1 MLSAPSVVNEVL
13 ERTPPRGWAVILLFR
28 AQQSS
33 VILVSYTFGLFLPFI
48 REDLGIT
55 PLQAGL
61 LQGVWWITAA
71 SLSLPFG
78 AWLSRFRPVP
88 LALVSLLLGAPFL
101 FVQALAPGFWLL
113 LLGRFCFILS
123 HTVNTP
129 ARALLLRQWCAP
141 RQYALVQ
148 SVGLSQHSVILALA
162 VSLSPWLIEGLGS
175 WRIAYAMLG
184 CFFSAQILAWV
195 LVAKERH
202 APSEPLST
210 TGEGDEDSPWLALR
224 RFPQGWLLAVVML
237 FLSATWTGMVT
248 FLPTLWVEERNVSLT
263 LGGPLLGF
271 LYYGLIPSGF
281 LGGWLLT
288 KLHSRKILLVVPAL
302 LNAVFGVVITL
313 SEAPPLLMAFITGL
327 GLVWVATPA
336 IQVLPFEFPGVL
348 PREVAVLTSLIL
360 TFMGVGFALGPML
373 VGLVAEFTG
382 SIQTGLIALSMLTG
396 LGAIAGA
403 VYPDRPGALL
413 GGSPAT
419 QSPQGGR

>member
-1 MLSAPSVVNEVL
+1 MM
-13 ERTPPRGWAVILLFR
+13 ERTPARGWAVLLLFR

-71 SLSLPFG
+71 GLSLPFG
-78 AWLSRFRPVP
+78 AWFSRFRPVP
-88 LALVSLLLGAPFL
+88 LSLVSLVLGAPFL
-101 FVQALAPGFWLL
+101 LVQALAPGFWVL
-113 LLGRFCFILS
+113 LLGRFCFILF

-141 RQYALVQ
+141 HQYALVQ
-148 SVGLSQHSVILALA
+148 SLGLSQHSVILALA

-175 WRIAYAMLG
+175 WRIAYAVLG
-184 CFFSAQILAWV
+184 GFFAAQIVAWV
-195 LVAKERH
+195 VVAQEDH
-202 APSEPLST
+202 APPPPEDPDT
-210 TGEGDEDSPWLALR
+210 DEEDQSPWAALR
-224 RFPQGWLLAVVML
+224 RFPQGWLLAIVML

-248 FLPTLWVEERNVSLT
+248 FLPTLWVEERGVALT

-281 LGGWLLT
+281 IGGWLLG
-288 KLHSRKILLVVPAL
+288 KMRSRKTLLVVPAL
-302 LNAVFGVVITL
+302 LNVAFGVLITL
-313 SEAPPLLMAFITGL
+313 SEAPVLLMVFITGL
-327 GLVWVATPA
+327 GLVWVATPS

-348 PREVAVLTSLIL
+348 PREVAVLTGLVL

-373 VGLVAEFTG
+373 VGAVAQATG
-382 SIQTGLIALSMLTG
+382 SIQTGLIALSLLTG
-396 LGAIAGA
+396 IGVIAGA
-403 VYPDRPGALL
+403 AYPDRPGAPLRW
-413 GGSPAT
+413 GRVARESPA
-419 QSPQGGR
+419 GGG

>member
-1 MLSAPSVVNEVL
+1 M
-13 ERTPPRGWAVILLFR
+13 LFR

-48 REDLGIT
+48 RQDLGIT

-61 LQGVWWITAA
+61 LQAVWWITAA

-78 AWLSRFRPVP
+78 AWFSRFRPVP
-88 LALVSLLLGAPFL
+88 LSLVALVLGVPFL
-101 FVQALAPGFWLL
+101 FVQALAPGFWVL
-113 LLGRFCFILS
+113 LLGRFCFILF

-141 RQYALVQ
+141 HQYALIQ
-148 SVGLSQHSVILALA
+148 SLGLSQHSVILALA

-175 WRIAYAMLG
+175 WRIAYAVLG
-184 CFFSAQILAWV
+184 GFFAAQIVAWMV
-195 LVAKERH
+195 VAREKH
-202 APSEPLST
+202 APPPLEEPVT
-210 TGEGDEDSPWLALR
+210 EEGDQSPWAALR

-248 FLPTLWVEERNVSLT
+248 FLPTLWVEERGVALT

-281 LGGWLLT
+281 LGGWLLG
-288 KLHSRKILLVVPAL
+288 KMRSRKALLVVPAL
-302 LNAVFGVVITL
+302 LNVVFGVVITL
-313 SEAPPLLMAFITGL
+313 SEAPVLLMVFITGL
-327 GLVWVATPA
+327 GLVWVATPS

-348 PREVAVLTSLIL
+348 PREVAVLTGLIL

-373 VGLVAEFTG
+373 VGVVAQTTG
-382 SIQTGLIALSMLTG
+382 SIQTGLMALSLLTG
-396 LGAIAGA
+396 IGVFAGA
-403 VYPDRPGALL
+403 AYPNRPGAMLRWGRVSGEYPA
-413 GGSPAT
+413 GG
-419 QSPQGGR
+419 G

>member
-1 MLSAPSVVNEVL
+1 MHSEVG
-13 ERTPPRGWAVILLFR
+13 RTPPRGWAVILLFR

-55 PLQAGL
+55 ALQAGF

-71 SLSLPFG
+71 GLSLPFG
-78 AWLSRFRPVP
+78 AWFSRFRPVP
-88 LALVSLLLGAPFL
+88 LALVSLVLGAPFL
-101 FVQALAPGFWLL
+101 LLQALAPGFWLL
-113 LLGRFCFILS
+113 LLGRFFFILF

-129 ARALLLRQWCAP
+129 ARALMLRQWCAP
-141 RQYALVQ
+141 HQYALVQ

-175 WRIAYAMLG
+175 WRIAYAALG
-184 CFFSAQILAWV
+184 GFFALQIVAWV
-195 LVAKERH
+195 LVAREKH
-202 APSEPLST
+202 APPQPQST
-210 TGEGDEDSPWLALR
+210 AEEEEDQSPWLALR
-224 RFPQGWLLAVVML
+224 RFPQGWLIAVVML
-237 FLSATWTGMVT
+237 FLSSTWTGMVT
-248 FLPTLWVEERNVSLT
+248 FLPTLWVEERNVALT

-288 KLHSRKILLVVPAL
+288 KLRSRRALLVVPAL

-313 SEAPPLLMAFITGL
+313 SEAPPLLMVFITGL

-348 PREVAVLTSLIL
+348 PREVAVLTGLIL
-360 TFMGVGFALGPML
+360 TFMGVGFAMGPML
-373 VGLVAEFTG
+373 VGVVAQFTG
-382 SIQTGLIALSMLTG
+382 SIQTGLIALSLLTG
-396 LGAIAGA
+396 LGVIAGA
-403 VYPDRPGALL
+403 AYRDRPGTPL
-413 GGSPAT
+413 GGSHAT
-419 QSPQGGR
+419 QLSQGDS

>member
-1 MLSAPSVVNEVL
+1 MV
-13 ERTPPRGWAVILLFR
+13 LLFR

-61 LQGVWWITAA
+61 LQGVWWMTAA
-71 SLSLPFG
+71 GLSLPFC
-78 AWLSRFRPVP
+78 AWFSRFRPVP
-88 LALVSLLLGAPFL
+88 LALAALLLGAPFL
-101 FVQALAPGFWLL
+101 FVQALAPGFWVL
-113 LLGRFCFILS
+113 LLGRFFFILS

-141 RQYALVQ
+141 HQYALVQ
-148 SVGLSQHSVILALA
+148 SFGLSQHSVILALA

-175 WRIAYAMLG
+175 WRIAYAVLG
-184 CFFSAQILAWV
+184 GFFAAQIVAWA
-195 LVAKERH
+195 LVAKEKH
-202 APSEPLST
+202 APPPPPTPDDE
-210 TGEGDEDSPWLALR
+210 EGQSPWLALR
-224 RFPQGWLLAVVML
+224 RFPQGWLIAVVML
-237 FLSATWTGMVT
+237 FLSSTWTGMVT
-248 FLPTLWVEERNVSLT
+248 FLPTLWVEERNVALT

-288 KLHSRKILLVVPAL
+288 KLRSRKALLVVPSL

-313 SEAPPLLMAFITGL
+313 SEAPPLLMVFITGL
-327 GLVWVATPA
+327 GLLWVATPA

-348 PREVAVLTSLIL
+348 PREVAVLTGLIL

-373 VGLVAEFTG
+373 VGAVAEFTG
-382 SIQTGLIALSMLTG
+382 SIQTGLIALSLLTG
-396 LGAIAGA
+396 LGVIAGLA
-403 VYPDRPGALL
+403 YPDRPGAPL
-413 GGSPAT
+413 GRPTAAD
-419 QSPQGGR
+419 SPQSAT

>member
-1 MLSAPSVVNEVL
+1 MAGLI

-48 REDLGIT
+48 REDLDIT

-61 LQGVWWITAA
+61 LQAVWWMTAA
-71 SLSLPFG
+71 GLSLPFG
-78 AWLSRFRPVP
+78 AWFSRFRPVP
-88 LALVSLLLGAPFL
+88 LSLVSLALGAPFL
-101 FVQALAPGFWLL
+101 FAQALAPGFWVLL
-113 LLGRFCFILS
+113 LSRFCFILC
-123 HTVNTP
+123 HTMNTP

-141 RQYALVQ
+141 HHYALVQ

-162 VSLSPWLIEGLGS
+162 VSLSPLLIEGLGS
-175 WRIAYAMLG
+175 WRIAYAVLG
-184 CFFSAQILAWV
+184 GFFCAQILAWV
-195 LVAKERH
+195 LVAREKH
-202 APSEPLST
+202 APPQP
-210 TGEGDEDSPWLALR
+210 GAADDHGDDSPWLALR

-248 FLPTLWVEERNVSLT
+248 FLPTLWVEERNVALT

-281 LGGWLLT
+281 LGGWLLG
-288 KLHSRKILLVVPAL
+288 KLRSRRTLLVVPAA

-313 SEAPPLLMAFITGL
+313 SEGPAMLMVFITGL

-348 PREVAVLTSLIL
+348 PREVAVLTGLIL
-360 TFMGVGFALGPML
+360 TFMGVGFAVGPML
-373 VGLVAEFTG
+373 VGVVAQLTG
-382 SIQTGLIALSMLTG
+382 SIQTGLIALSLLTA
-396 LGAIAGA
+396 LGTIAGA

-413 GGSPAT
+413 GRRPASPSAPVGS
-419 QSPQGGR
+419 

>member
-1 MLSAPSVVNEVL
+1 MFTAPSVVIEML
-13 ERTPPRGWAVILLFR
+13 ERTPPIGWAVILLFR

-61 LQGVWWITAA
+61 LQGAWWITAA
-71 SLSLPFG
+71 SLSLPSG
-78 AWLSRFRPVP
+78 AWFSRFRPVP
-88 LALVSLLLGAPFL
+88 LVLVSLLLGAPFL
-101 FVQALAPGFWLL
+101 FVQALAPGFWVL

-123 HTVNTP
+123 HTINTP

-141 RQYALVQ
+141 HQYALVQ
-148 SVGLSQHSVILALA
+148 SFGLSQHSVILALA
-162 VSLSPWLIEGLGS
+162 VSLSPWVIEGLGS
-175 WRIAYAMLG
+175 WRIAYAALG
-184 CFFSAQILAWV
+184 VFFTAQIAVWL
-195 LVAKERH
+195 LVAREKH
-202 APSEPLST
+202 APPQPPSSSD
-210 TGEGDEDSPWLALR
+210 DEEEHSPWLALS
-224 RFPQGWLLAVVML
+224 RFPQGWLIAVVML
-237 FLSATWTGMVT
+237 FLSSTWTGMVT
-248 FLPTLWVEERNVSLT
+248 FLPTLWVEERDVALT

-271 LYYGLIPSGF
+271 LYYALIPSGF

-288 KLHSRKILLVVPAL
+288 KLRSRKMLLVVPAL

-348 PREVAVLTSLIL
+348 PREVAVLTGLIL

-373 VGLVAEFTG
+373 VGVVAQLTG
-382 SIQTGLIALSMLTG
+382 SIQTGLIALSLLTVLGVVAG
-396 LGAIAGA
+396 L
-403 VYPDRPGALL
+403 VYPDKPGTLL
-413 GGSPAT
+413 RWRAAT
-419 QSPQGGR
+419 QQVRE

>member
-1 MLSAPSVVNEVL
+1 MM

-61 LQGVWWITAA
+61 LQGVWWMTAA
-71 SLSLPFG
+71 GLSLPFG
-78 AWLSRFRPVP
+78 AWFSRFRPVP
-88 LALVSLLLGAPFL
+88 LALVSLVLGAPFL

-113 LLGRFCFILS
+113 LLGRFCFILF

-141 RQYALVQ
+141 HQYALVQ

-162 VSLSPWLIEGLGS
+162 VSLSPWVIEGLGS
-175 WRIAYAMLG
+175 WRIAYAVLG
-184 CFFSAQILAWV
+184 AFFLAQIVTWL
-195 LVAKERH
+195 LVAREKR
-202 APSEPLST
+202 APPPPPSPSE
-210 TGEGDEDSPWLALR
+210 DEEMQSPWLALR
-224 RFPQGWLLAVVML
+224 RFPQGWLIAVVML
-237 FLSATWTGMVT
+237 FLSATWTGIVT
-248 FLPTLWVEERNVSLT
+248 FLPTLWVDERDISLT

-271 LYYGLIPSGF
+271 LYYGLIPGGF

-288 KLHSRKILLVVPAL
+288 KLRSRKALLVVPAL

-313 SEAPPLLMAFITGL
+313 SEAPPMLMVFITGL

-348 PREVAVLTSLIL
+348 PREVAVLTGLIL
-360 TFMGVGFALGPML
+360 TFMGVGFAIGPML
-373 VGLVAEFTG
+373 VGVVTQLTG
-382 SIQTGLIALSMLTG
+382 SIQTGLIALSLLTG
-396 LGAIAGA
+396 LGVIAGLA
-403 VYPDRPGALL
+403 YPDRPG
-413 GGSPAT
+413 GVMGTRPAT
-419 QSPQGGR
+419 